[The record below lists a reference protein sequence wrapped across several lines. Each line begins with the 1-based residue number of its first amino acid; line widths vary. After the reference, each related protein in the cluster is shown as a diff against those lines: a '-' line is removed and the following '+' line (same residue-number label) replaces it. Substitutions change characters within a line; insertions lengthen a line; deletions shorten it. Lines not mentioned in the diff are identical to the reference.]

1 MKATIFFIS
10 DIHLSDAR
18 AENEGLVIN
27 AFFEDF
33 EKQLQTIASP
43 EVFVLLGGD
52 LVADADKPGAYDA
65 FYEHFIKPMIH
76 LGIKK
81 KNIICVPGNHDVQ
94 RSWIK
99 DKMTVYAPVVSQT
112 FTEESFNDL
121 IGDNLSS
128 VLLEKFRNYYTF
140 MLSTMEH
147 NEYNC
152 NLVGYPEE
160 LNPEWSVYCLNS
172 SLTTFAGIEDTK
184 YATLKNDERH
194 LNIDTRRL
202 REWVQSNKKKK
213 ILLMH
218 HPLEYYTPWANV
230 ELLKIIKSSFDLVLS
245 GHTHDQDLLCNS
257 NGSDS
262 YVWCKAPQLFT
273 DKHETLGYSIIQLDK
288 CGVERIIYREWSP
301 RREIFRPGLS
311 FTEED
316 NGIVDLN
323 QHKFDIKD
331 KVTVLFEDRLNDT
344 LAVYGNKSLVW
355 LDRFFS
361 TERFDRVFTFKKDK
375 LFSEDDFLN
384 EEPAAIKII
393 TPAQYGLTSF
403 AWHFLLRLWK
413 EKSKFGLLIDCNLY
427 KKGKIDRLFSNQLQ
441 TFGMKPSDVKWIVF
455 DNWMVSNNDAKE
467 IMKYVTLKYK
477 DVPLM
482 ALSSMQ
488 ERAFVENE
496 FVTSSEYGFATL
508 YMAPLQTYQVRTMV
522 EAYNQMQ
529 VIAENDRVLGRLNA
543 DIENF
548 NMHRTPLS
556 CISLLEVF
564 KRSFDD
570 NPVNRTA
577 MIQRL
582 LSIIFDNEAVPTYKS
597 LPDVKDCEFV
607 LGYICEKIIRAEEYY
622 FKEED
627 FYSAASTFCKEQ
639 KITLDYRYLFTIL
652 LNNQIICEY
661 DSSWFGFRFS
671 FWVYYF
677 AAMRMTKSEN
687 FAAFILENKN
697 YAHYPE
703 VMEFYTGS
711 DRTRNDAAQIVIND
725 ILEVTKKV
733 EEKVGIP
740 ADVNPFQRLKIN
752 KQHDEQQVDRIIQQ
766 LDDNLQKSKLP
777 DKIKDALVDRHYNP
791 SRPFHQEVYKV
802 MNNYSVNY
810 LQEMIAIASKT
821 MRNSDYIKPE
831 LKDQLFDSITDAWL
845 NTIRVIYLMAPALAQ
860 QGVAGYDGFSL
871 QLDEAFD
878 KEGDSIQDKLIQI
891 IASIPLNILNWYKD
905 NIYTSKLAQLLY
917 DKITD
922 SSGPVIKHILI
933 GIVINEQPE
942 GWADIVQKYLT
953 DVDRNSYYFGNTID
967 MLLSKWQFDST
978 MSVKNT
984 VQTKNL
990 ILASYAKLYSNSNN
1004 FSLANV
1010 KRIKTSVL
1018 PERTKDEE
1026 EKR

>member
-1 MKATIFFIS
+1 MSIVIFFIS
-10 DIHLSDAR
+10 DIHLSDVK
-18 AENEGLVIN
+18 AENEGLVIK
-27 AFFEDF
+27 AFQKDF
-33 EKQLQTIASP
+33 EQQLKSLNP
-43 EVFVLLGGD
+43 SEVFVLIGGD
-52 LVADADKPGAYDA
+52 LVKDSDKEGIYDT
-65 FYEHFIKPMIH
+65 FYEHIIKPFLS

-99 DKMTVYAPVVSQT
+99 DNMAIYAPVASQS

-121 IGDNLSS
+121 IGNEHSK
-128 VLLEKFRNYYTF
+128 VLLEKFRNFYIF
-140 MLSTMEH
+140 MMANMEH

-152 NLVGYPEE
+152 NLVGYSEE
-160 LNPEWSVYCLNS
+160 LNSDWSVYCLNS
-172 SLTTFAGIEDTK
+172 SLTSFAGINDAS
-184 YATLKNDERH
+184 YPTLKNDERH

-202 REWVQSNKKKK
+202 REWVEINKKKK

-218 HPLEYYTPWANV
+218 HPMEYYTPWVNK
-230 ELLKIIKSSFDLVLS
+230 ELMKIIKSSFDLILS
-245 GHTHDQDLLCNS
+245 GHTHDQDLLCNN

-273 DKHETLGYSIIQLDK
+273 DKHETLGYSIIQLDNG
-288 CGVERIIYREWSP
+288 GVDKIIYREWNA
-301 RREIFRPGLS
+301 RREAFRPGLS
-311 FTEED
+311 FTEEE
-316 NGIVDLN
+316 NGIVELN
-323 QHKFDIKD
+323 QQKVDIKD
-331 KVTVLFEDRLNDT
+331 KVTILFEDRLNDT

-384 EEPAAIKII
+384 EEPSAIKII

-413 EKSKFGLLIDCNLY
+413 EKGKFGLMIDCNLY
-427 KKGKIDRLFSNQLQ
+427 RKGKIDRLFFNQLQ
-441 TFGMKPSDVKWIVF
+441 TFGMTPDDVEWIVF
-455 DNWMVSNNDAKE
+455 DNWMVTNNDAKE
-467 IMKYVTLKYK
+467 IMKYITSKYK
-477 DVPLM
+477 DVPVM
-482 ALSSMQ
+482 ALSSMH

-522 EAYNQMQ
+522 EAYNRMQ
-529 VIAENDRVLGRLNA
+529 NIAENDRVLVRLNA
-543 DIENF
+543 DITNF

-564 KRSFDD
+564 KKSFDD

-577 MIQRL
+577 MIQKL
-582 LSIIFDNEAVPTYKS
+582 LSIIFDNESVPTYKD

-607 LGYICEKIIRAEEYY
+607 LGYICEKIIREEKPY

-627 FYSAASTFCKEQ
+627 FYNAASSFCKEQ
-639 KITLDYRYLFTIL
+639 KISLDYRYLFTIL
-652 LNNQIICEY
+652 LNNQIICKY
-661 DSSWFGFRFS
+661 DSHWFGFRFA

-677 AAMRMTKSEN
+677 AAMRMTKSEE
-687 FAAFILENKN
+687 FADFILDEKN

-703 VMEFYTGS
+703 VIEFYTGS
-711 DRTRNDAAQIVIND
+711 DRTRNDAAKIIIED
-725 ILEVTKKV
+725 IKEVTKKV

-740 ADVNPFQRLKIN
+740 ADVNPFLRLKIN
-752 KQHDEQQVDRIIQQ
+752 KLQNEEQIDRIVRQ
-766 LDDNLQKSKLP
+766 LDENLQKSKLP
-777 DKIKDALVDRHYNP
+777 EMIKDALADSQYNP

-810 LQEMIAIASKT
+810 LQELISIASKT
-821 MRNSDYIKPE
+821 MRNSDYIKPA
-831 LKDQLFDSITDAWL
+831 LKDDLFDAITNAWL

-860 QGVAGYDGFSL
+860 QGVAGYDGFNL
-871 QLDEAFD
+871 QLDETFD
-878 KEGDSIQDKLIQI
+878 KDGDSVQDKLIQI

-905 NIYTSKLAQLLY
+905 NIYTAKLSQLLFN
-917 DKITD
+917 KISN

-933 GIVINEQPE
+933 GIVINEQPD
-942 GWADIVQKYLT
+942 GWAEVVQKYLT
-953 DVDRNSYYFGNTID
+953 DVDRNSYYFGNAIE

-978 MSVKNT
+978 MSDKNAL
-984 VQTKNL
+984 QTKNL
-990 ILASYAKLYSNSNN
+990 ILASYAKLYSESNS
-1004 FSLANV
+1004 FSLANI
-1010 KRIKTSVL
+1010 RMIRQSIL
-1018 PERTKDEE
+1018 PERSKSDEE
-1026 EKR
+1026 

>member
-1 MKATIFFIS
+1 MKMTIFFIS
-10 DIHLSDAR
+10 DIHLSDIK
-18 AENEGLVIN
+18 AENEGLVLK
-27 AFFEDF
+27 AFFQDF
-33 EKQLQTIASP
+33 EKQLRSLSP
-43 EVFVLLGGD
+43 TEVYVLIGGD
-52 LVADADKPGAYDA
+52 LVENADKEGAYDS
-65 FYEHFIKPMIH
+65 FYEHIIKPLMTF
-76 LGIKK
+76 GIKK
-81 KNIICVPGNHDVQ
+81 KNIVCVPGNHDVQ

-99 DKMTVYAPVVSQT
+99 DKMTVYAPVISQT
-112 FTEESFNDL
+112 FTEETFNDL
-121 IGDNLSS
+121 IEDELSS
-128 VLLEKFRNYYTF
+128 VLLEKFRPYYNF
-140 MLSTMEH
+140 MMTNMER

-160 LNPEWSVYCLNS
+160 LNSEWSVYCLNS
-172 SLTTFAGIEDTK
+172 SLTSFAGIGDAG
-184 YATLKNDERH
+184 YPTLKNDERH

-202 REWVQSNKKKK
+202 REWVESNKKRK

-218 HPLEYYTPWANV
+218 HPLEYYAPWANV
-230 ELLKIIKSSFDLVLS
+230 ELMKIIKSSFDLVLT
-245 GHTHDQDLLCNS
+245 GHTHDQDLLCNN

-273 DKHETLGYSIIQLDK
+273 DKGDTLGYSIIQLDS
-288 CGVERIIYREWSP
+288 GGMERVIYREWNA
-301 RREIFRPGLS
+301 RREVFRPGLS
-311 FTEED
+311 FTEEE
-316 NGIVDLN
+316 NGIIDLN
-323 QHKFDIKD
+323 QQKVGLKD

-413 EKSKFGLLIDCNLY
+413 EKSKFGLFIDCALY
-427 KKGKIDRLFSNQLQ
+427 KKGKIERQFTNQLQ

-455 DNWMVSNNDAKE
+455 DNWMVTNNDAKE
-467 IMKYVTLKYK
+467 IMKYVASRYK
-477 DVPLM
+477 NVPLM
-482 ALSSMQ
+482 VLSSMQ

-529 VIAENDRVLGRLNA
+529 IIAENDRVLGRLNA
-543 DIENF
+543 DITNF

-564 KRSFDD
+564 RKSFDD

-607 LGYICEKIIRAEEYY
+607 LGYICEKIIRDENYY

-627 FYSAASTFCKEQ
+627 FCNMASSFCKEQ
-639 KITLDYRYLFTIL
+639 KISLDYRYLFTIL

-661 DSSWFGFRFS
+661 DSHWFGFRFS

-677 AAMRMTKSEN
+677 AAMRMTKSEE
-687 FAAFILENKN
+687 FAAFILDKQN

-703 VMEFYTGS
+703 VIEFYTGS
-711 DRTRNDAAQIVIND
+711 DRTRNDAAQIIIDD
-725 ILEVTKKV
+725 IKDVTLKV

-740 ADVNPFQRLKIN
+740 ADMNPFHRLKLR
-752 KQHDEQQVDRIIQQ
+752 KMQDEEHIDRIIQQ

-777 DKIKDALVDRHYNP
+777 NKIKDALVDQQYNP

-810 LQEMIAIASKT
+810 LQEMIAIASKA

-831 LKDQLFDSITDAWL
+831 LKETLFDSITDAWL

-860 QGVAGYDGFSL
+860 KGVAGYDGFSL
-871 QLDEAFD
+871 QLDETFD
-878 KEGDSIQDKLIQI
+878 KEATIQERLIQI
-891 IASIPLNILNWYKD
+891 IACIPLNILNWYKD
-905 NIYTSKLAQLLY
+905 NIYTAKLSQLIY
-917 DKITD
+917 SKITATT
-922 SSGPVIKHILI
+922 GPVIKHILVAM
-933 GIVINEQPE
+933 VINEQPN
-942 GWADIVQKYLT
+942 GWAEVVQKYLA
-953 DVDRNSYYFGNTID
+953 DVDRNSYYFGNAIE

-978 MSVKNT
+978 MSEKNT
-984 VQTKNL
+984 LQTRNL
-990 ILASYAKLYSNSNN
+990 ILASYAKLYSNSNS
-1004 FSLANV
+1004 FSLANIRKF
-1010 KRIKTSVL
+1010 KRSIL
-1018 PERTKDEE
+1018 PEREVKDEGDE
-1026 EKR
+1026 V

>member
-1 MKATIFFIS
+1 MKAAIFFIS
-10 DIHLSDAR
+10 DIHLSDIR
-18 AENEGLVIN
+18 AENEGLVIQ
-27 AFFEDF
+27 AFLKDI
-33 EKQLQTIASP
+33 EKHLKTLVSS
-43 EVFVLLGGD
+43 EVFVLIGGD
-52 LVADADKPGAYDA
+52 LVDNADAPGIYDA
-65 FYEHFIKPMIH
+65 FYEHFIKPLLQM
-76 LGIKK
+76 GVKK
-81 KNIICVPGNHDVQ
+81 KNIICVPGNHDIQ
-94 RSWIK
+94 RSWVK
-99 DKMTVYAPVVSQT
+99 DKMTVYGPVASQT
-112 FTEESFNDL
+112 FTEESFNNL
-121 IGDNLSS
+121 IGDELSS
-128 VLLEKFRNYYTF
+128 VLLEKFRNYYSF
-140 MLSTMEH
+140 MLTNMEH

-160 LNPEWSVYCLNS
+160 LNSEWSVYCLNS
-172 SLTTFAGIEDTK
+172 SLTSFAGIVEPSFTMS
-184 YATLKNDERH
+184 KNDERR

-202 REWVQSNKKKK
+202 QEWVQNNKKKK

-218 HPLEYYTPWANV
+218 HPMEYYTPWANV
-230 ELLKIIKSSFDLVLS
+230 ELIKIIKSSFDVVLT

-273 DKHETLGYSIIQLDK
+273 DKSDTLGYCILLLDSG
-288 CGVERIIYREWSP
+288 GVDKIIYREWNP
-301 RREIFRPGLS
+301 RREMFRPGLS
-311 FTEED
+311 FTEEE
-316 NGIVDLN
+316 NGIVDLK
-323 QHKFDIKD
+323 QQKFDIKD

-375 LFSEDDFLN
+375 LFSEDDLLN

-413 EKSKFGLLIDCNLY
+413 ERNKFGLLINCNLY
-427 KKGKIDRLFSNQLQ
+427 KKGKIDRMFSNQLQ
-441 TFGMKPSDVKWIVF
+441 TFGMKPADVKWIVF

-467 IMKYVTLKYK
+467 IMKYISSKYK
-477 DVPLM
+477 DVPVMVLT
-482 ALSSMQ
+482 SIQ

-529 VIAENDRVLGRLNA
+529 IIAENDRVLGRLNA

-564 KRSFDD
+564 KKSFDD

-607 LGYICEKIIRAEEYY
+607 LGYICEKIIREENYY

-627 FYSAASTFCKEQ
+627 FYNAASTFCKEQ
-639 KITLDYRYLFTIL
+639 KISLDYRYLFTIL
-652 LNNQIICEY
+652 LNNQILCEY
-661 DSSWFGFRFS
+661 DSHWFGFRFA

-677 AAMRMTKSEN
+677 AAMRMTKSED
-687 FAAFILENKN
+687 FAAFILNNKN

-703 VMEFYTGS
+703 VIEFYTGS
-711 DRTRNDAAQIVIND
+711 DRTRNDAARIIIDD
-725 ILEVTKKV
+725 IQEVTKKV

-740 ADVNPFQRLKIN
+740 ADVNPFLRLKIS
-752 KQHDEQQVDRIIQQ
+752 KLQDDQQVERIIQQ

-777 DKIKDALVDRHYNP
+777 DKIKDALVDQHYNP

-831 LKDQLFDSITDAWL
+831 LKDQLFDSITNAWL

-860 QGVAGYDGFSL
+860 QGVAGYDGFSI
-871 QLDEAFD
+871 QLDETFD
-878 KEGDSIQDKLIQI
+878 GKDVSIQDKLIQI
-891 IASIPLNILNWYKD
+891 IACIPLNILNWYKD
-905 NIYTSKLAQLLY
+905 NIYTAKLSELVY
-917 DKITD
+917 NKIIN

-933 GIVINEQPE
+933 GMVIDEQPD
-942 GWADIVQKYLT
+942 GWAEIVQKYLT
-953 DVDRNSYYFGNTID
+953 DVDRNSYYFGNAIE

-978 MSVKNT
+978 MSEKNT
-984 VQTKNL
+984 AQTKAL
-990 ILASYAKLYSNSNN
+990 ILASYAKLYSNSNS
-1004 FSLANV
+1004 FSLANIR
-1010 KRIKTSVL
+1010 KIRSSIL
-1018 PERTKDEE
+1018 PERSKDEE
-1026 EKR
+1026 GN